1 MQAFYK
7 EFKKAASFLSESDL
21 TFGFM
26 DIMKNEI
33 KIDNVQTLP
42 QVLLYNKYFKNDPSP
57 MSGRDDFDGLMRF
70 LENNAIL
77 NYSGDL

>member
-1 MQAFYK
+1 
-7 EFKKAASFLSESDL
+7 
-21 TFGFM
+21 M

-42 QVLLYNKYFKNDPSP
+42 QVLLYNKYLKNDPSP

-77 NYSGDL
+77 NYSGDLWLFVRSFILFWIVFDGKKI